1 MKYEAK
7 GAYTM
12 KSPQQL
18 GVDGNDGP
26 REAEGLEGACWGVCG
41 LWIVEQG
48 DERDALVAGTAR
60 VSVSFD
66 SQMCGSCGIV
76 MSVCV
81 TASVP
86 VVCFR
91 VLDITTVESP
101 HRTHLTWSVCRSPC
115 PLHVRHSIATRGIS
129 Q

>member
-7 GAYTM
+7 GAYTI

-48 DERDALVAGTAR
+48 DERDALVALLVGVT
-60 VSVSFD
+60 VSFG
-66 SQMCGSCGIV
+66 SQMCG
-76 MSVCV
+76 
-81 TASVP
+81 
-86 VVCFR
+86 
-91 VLDITTVESP
+91 
-101 HRTHLTWSVCRSPC
+101 
-115 PLHVRHSIATRGIS
+115 IA
-129 Q
+129 

>member
-7 GAYTM
+7 GAYTI

-41 LWIVEQG
+41 LCIWIVEQG
-48 DERDALVAGTAR
+48 DERDALVALLVCHCEFWLTNVWNGVIR
-60 VSVSFD
+60 VLPRV
-66 SQMCGSCGIV
+66 GI
-76 MSVCV
+76 
-81 TASVP
+81 T
-86 VVCFR
+86 VVCFC

-101 HRTHLTWSVCRSPC
+101 HRTHLTC
-115 PLHVRHSIATRGIS
+115 PSHFRHSIAT
-129 Q
+129 